1 MCARHLL
8 LVLPRLAH
16 STGMSRRNLMKTL
29 SETSSPMR
37 SASTL
42 ARRERNEDIGSILE
56 ALRSIVRELRLASRE
71 AEQRVG
77 VHGAQLH
84 ALRQLTDSPTTSLT
98 ELAERTHTD
107 ISSVSVVVSRL
118 VEQGLVAR
126 KSADDD
132 RRRLSLGLTARGRAL
147 VRRAPE
153 TGTSRLLRAA
163 SSLSDREV
171 HTLAVGLA
179 KLTNG
184 LRDDD

>member
-1 MCARHLL
+1 
-8 LVLPRLAH
+8 
-16 STGMSRRNLMKTL
+16 MKT
-29 SETSSPMR
+29 SSDSQIGIR
-37 SASTL
+37 SASISTNGD
-42 ARRERNEDIGSILE
+42 RGEDVAVILD
-56 ALRSIVRELRLASRE
+56 ALRSLVRELRLASRE

-84 ALRQLTDSPTTSLT
+84 ALRQLADSPTTSLT

-163 SSLSDREV
+163 AKLSDREV
-171 HTLAVGLA
+171 HTLAVSLA
-179 KLTNG
+179 KLSSG

>member
-1 MCARHLL
+1 
-8 LVLPRLAH
+8 
-16 STGMSRRNLMKTL
+16 MKT
-29 SETSSPMR
+29 SSD
-37 SASTL
+37 SVVASRPV
-42 ARRERNEDIGSILE
+42 AVSNNGERGGDVGVILD

-84 ALRQLTDSPTTSLT
+84 ALRQLADSPTTSLT

-126 KSADDD
+126 KAADDD
-132 RRRLSLGLTARGRAL
+132 RRRLSLGLTARGRA
-147 VRRAPE
+147 VIRRAPE

-163 SSLSDREV
+163 SNLSDREL
-171 HTLAVGLA
+171 HSLATALS
-179 KLTNG
+179 KLVDGIETT
-184 LRDDD
+184 DD

>member
-1 MCARHLL
+1 
-8 LVLPRLAH
+8 
-16 STGMSRRNLMKTL
+16 MKT
-29 SETSSPMR
+29 SSD
-37 SASTL
+37 SAVSSRPV
-42 ARRERNEDIGSILE
+42 AVANNGERGDDVGVILD

-84 ALRQLTDSPTTSLT
+84 ALRQLSDTPATSLT

-132 RRRLSLGLTARGRAL
+132 RRRLSLGLTARGRA
-147 VRRAPE
+147 VIRRAPE

-163 SSLSDREV
+163 SHLSDREL
-171 HTLAVGLA
+171 HGLASGLA
-179 KLTNG
+179 KLVDG
-184 LRDDD
+184 LDGTDD

>member
-1 MCARHLL
+1 
-8 LVLPRLAH
+8 
-16 STGMSRRNLMKTL
+16 MKT
-29 SETSSPMR
+29 SSDAPV
-37 SASTL
+37 ASRPVTVSNNV
-42 ARRERNEDIGSILE
+42 ERGDDVGLILN

-84 ALRQLTDSPTTSLT
+84 ALRQLAYSPTTSLT

-126 KSADDD
+126 KAADDD
-132 RRRLSLGLTARGRAL
+132 RRRLSLGLTARGRA
-147 VRRAPE
+147 VIRRAPE

-163 SSLSDREV
+163 AHLSDREL
-171 HTLAVGLA
+171 HALATGLT
-179 KLTNG
+179 KLVDG
-184 LRDDD
+184 LDGTDD

>member
-1 MCARHLL
+1 
-8 LVLPRLAH
+8 
-16 STGMSRRNLMKTL
+16 MKT
-29 SETSSPMR
+29 SSDSQVALR
-37 SASTL
+37 SAS
-42 ARRERNEDIGSILE
+42 APANNGERSQNVGVIVD
-56 ALRSIVRELRLASRE
+56 ALRSLVRELRLASRE

-84 ALRQLTDSPTTSLT
+84 ALRQLADSPATSLT

-153 TGTSRLLRAA
+153 TSTSRLLRAA
-163 SSLSDREV
+163 SKLSDREV
-171 HTLAVGLA
+171 QALATGLA
-179 KLTNG
+179 KLANG
-184 LRDDD
+184 VGKDDE

>member
-1 MCARHLL
+1 
-8 LVLPRLAH
+8 
-16 STGMSRRNLMKTL
+16 MKTS
-29 SETSSPMR
+29 SESALLTKLTPTVNHVER
-37 SASTL
+37 SDDVSV
-42 ARRERNEDIGSILE
+42 ILD

-84 ALRQLTDSPTTSLT
+84 ALRQLADSPTTSLT

-147 VRRAPE
+147 LRRAPE
-153 TGTSRLLRAA
+153 TGNSRLLRAA
-163 SSLSDREV
+163 AHLSDREV
-171 HTLAVGLA
+171 HLLASSLA
-179 KLTNG
+179 KLVDG
-184 LRDDD
+184 LNHASDD

>member
-1 MCARHLL
+1 MKTSSESALLARHGA
-8 LVLPRLAH
+8 VSSNGER
-16 STGMSRRNLMKTL
+16 
-29 SETSSPMR
+29 SE
-37 SASTL
+37 
-42 ARRERNEDIGSILE
+42 DVGVILD

-84 ALRQLTDSPTTSLT
+84 ALRQLADSPSTSLT

-132 RRRLSLGLTARGRAL
+132 RRRLSLGLTARGRAV
-147 VRRAPE
+147 VRKAPE
-153 TGTSRLLRAA
+153 TGMSRLLRAA
-163 SSLSDREV
+163 SQLSDREV
-171 HTLAVGLA
+171 HSVA
-179 KLTNG
+179 NG
-184 LRDDD
+184 LSKLVSGMDGAEP